1 MTKRSLIMAGGGVK
15 VAFQAG
21 VLQVWL
27 DEAGLTFDHADGASG
42 GVFNLAMY
50 CQGMTGTQMADN
62 WRRFQPLASLSVNW
76 SELVKLVFAQSVL
89 TYDGFRKRVLRTLW
103 AFDWSAIRATSK
115 EATFNLYDFTA
126 QETVVLT
133 ADQMDEDR
141 LVSAVSL
148 PMWFPAVRIDGH
160 DYIDAVYATDAN
172 LDEAI
177 RRGAD
182 ELWIVWT
189 VSTRGRWN
197 RGFVAEYFQIIEA
210 SANSSLRDP
219 LRRIAENNAA
229 LARGEQGA
237 FGRPIEVKMLEAE
250 VPIHYLFNFTRRR
263 MSNGVELGVQAGRR
277 WCAEQGIPLRG
288 GAAGGHGATN

>member
-1 MTKRSLIMAGGGVK
+1 MAGGGVK

-50 CQGMTGTQMADN
+50 CQGMSGTEMADN
-62 WRRFQPLASLSVNW
+62 WRKFRPLKGVSINWRELAKLYFAESLM
-76 SELVKLVFAQSVL
+76 
-89 TYDGFRKRVLRTLW
+89 TYGAFRANVLRSLW
-103 AFDWSAIRATSK
+103 GLDWNAIRSTPK
-115 EATFNLYDFTA
+115 EATFNLYNFSR

-148 PMWFPAVRIDGH
+148 PMWFPSVKIDG
-160 DYIDAVYATDAN
+160 DQYIDAVYATDAN

-182 ELWIVWT
+182 ELWIIWT
-189 VSTRGRWN
+189 VSELGHWKG
-197 RGFVAEYFQIIEA
+197 GFIAEYFQIIEA

-219 LRRIAENNAA
+219 LRRIADNNAA
-229 LARGEQGA
+229 IGRGEPGA
-237 FGRPIEVKMLEAE
+237 FGRHIDVKMLQAE
-250 VPIHYLFNFTRRR
+250 VPIHYLFNFTQRR
-263 MSNGVELGVQAGRR
+263 MAHGVELGVEAARR
-277 WCAEQGIPLRG
+277 WCADQGIAIKTPR
-288 GAAGGHGATN
+288 

>member
-1 MTKRSLIMAGGGVK
+1 MAGGGVK

-50 CQGMTGTQMADN
+50 CQGMSGTQMADN
-62 WRRFQPLASLSVNW
+62 WRRFNPVTSLSVNW
-76 SELVKLVFAQSVL
+76 SEIFKLVFAESAL
-89 TYDGFRKRVLRTLW
+89 TFDGFRTKVLRSSWGL
-103 AFDWSAIRATSK
+103 DWNAIRATTK
-115 EATFNLYDFTA
+115 EATFNLYDFST
-126 QETVVLT
+126 QESVVLT

-141 LVSAVSL
+141 LISAVSL
-148 PMWFPAVRIDGH
+148 PMWFPAVKIDGH

-172 LDEAI
+172 LEEAI

-189 VSTRGRWN
+189 VSTRGRWKS
-197 RGFVAEYFQIIEA
+197 GLVAEYFQIIEA

-219 LRRIAENNAA
+219 LRRIADNNAA
-229 LARGEQGA
+229 IARGEPGA
-237 FGRPIEVKMLEAE
+237 YGRHIEVKMLEAE

-263 MSNGVELGVQAGRR
+263 MSTGVDLGVATARR
-277 WCAEQGIPLRG
+277 WCAEQGIALSDP
-288 GAAGGHGATN
+288 

>member
-1 MTKRSLIMAGGGVK
+1 MAIKRSLILAGGGVK
-15 VAFQAG
+15 VAFEAG

-50 CQGMTGTQMADN
+50 CQGMSGTQMADN
-62 WRRFQPLASLSVNW
+62 WRRLRPLASVTINW
-76 SELVKLVFAQSVL
+76 AQIIRLGLAQSVL
-89 TYDGFRKRVLRTLW
+89 RYDGFRTKVLGSLW
-103 AFDWSAIRATSK
+103 GLDWNVIRATTR
-115 EATFNLYDFTA
+115 EATFNLYDFSA

-148 PMWFPAVRIDGH
+148 PMWFPAVKIDGH
-160 DYIDAVYATDAN
+160 DYIDAVFATDAN

-182 ELWIVWT
+182 ELWIIWT
-189 VSTRGRWN
+189 VSVLGRW
-197 RGFVAEYFQIIEA
+197 RSGFVAEYFQIIEA

-219 LRRIAENNAA
+219 LRRVTDNNAA
-229 LARGEQGA
+229 VARGEPGA
-237 FGRPIEVKMLEAE
+237 FGRHIEVKMLQAE

-263 MSNGVELGVQAGRR
+263 MASGVDLGVRVARE
-277 WCAEQGIPLRG
+277 WCADQGVPRR
-288 GAAGGHGATN
+288 NR

>member
-1 MTKRSLIMAGGGVK
+1 VTRRSLIMAGGGVK

-50 CQGMTGTQMADN
+50 CQGMTGKEMADN
-62 WRRFQPLASLSVNW
+62 WRRFRPLASVSVNW
-76 SELVKLVFAQSVL
+76 SEIIKLFWAQSLL
-89 TYDGFRKRVLRTLW
+89 TYNGFRAKVLRSLW
-103 AFDWSAIRATSK
+103 ALDWDVIRATSRV
-115 EATFNLYDFTA
+115 ATFNLYDFST

-141 LVSAVSL
+141 LISAVSL
-148 PMWFPAVRIDGH
+148 PMWFPAVQIDG
-160 DYIDAVYATDAN
+160 DNYIDAVFATDAN

-182 ELWIVWT
+182 ELWIIWT
-189 VSTRGRWN
+189 VSVLGRW
-197 RGFVAEYFQIIEA
+197 RSGFVSEYFQIIEA

-229 LARGEQGA
+229 VARGESGG
-237 FGRPIEVKMLEAE
+237 FGRHIEVKMLQAE
-250 VPIHYLFNFTRRR
+250 VPIHYLLNFTRRR
-263 MSNGVELGVQAGRR
+263 MAKGVDLGVQVGRR
-277 WCAEQGIPLRG
+277 WCAEQGIPLRV
-288 GAAGGHGATN
+288 AP

>member
-1 MTKRSLIMAGGGVK
+1 MAGGGVK

-50 CQGMTGTQMADN
+50 CQGLSGTQIADN

-76 SELVKLVFAQSVL
+76 PEIIRGPFAQSVL
-89 TYDGFRKRVLRTLW
+89 TYDAFRTKVLRSSWGL
-103 AFDWSAIRATSK
+103 DWDTIRATPR
-115 EATFNLYDFTA
+115 EATFNLYDFSA

-148 PMWFPAVRIDGH
+148 PMWFPSVRIDGH

-172 LDEAI
+172 VDEAI

-189 VSTRGRWN
+189 VSELGRW
-197 RGFVAEYFQIIEA
+197 RSGFIAEYFQIIEA
-210 SANSSLRDP
+210 SANSALRDP
-219 LRRIAENNAA
+219 LRRVADNNAA
-229 LARGEQGA
+229 VARGEPGA
-237 FGRPIEVKMLEAE
+237 FGRHIEVKMLQAE
-250 VPIHYLFNFTRRR
+250 VPIHYLFNFTQRR
-263 MSNGVELGVQAGRR
+263 MARGVDQGVSVARR
-277 WCAEQGIPLRG
+277 WCAAQGIPLKASVASG
-288 GAAGGHGATN
+288 EGAAR

>member
-1 MTKRSLIMAGGGVK
+1 MAGGGLK

-62 WRRFQPLASLSVNW
+62 WRRFRPLASVSVNW
-76 SELVKLVFAQSVL
+76 SQIIKLFWAQSLL
-89 TYDGFRKRVLRTLW
+89 TYNGFRAKVLRSLW
-103 AFDWSAIRATSK
+103 GLDWDAIRSTTK
-115 EATFNLYDFTA
+115 EATFNLYNFST

-148 PMWFPAVRIDGH
+148 PMWFPAVPIDG
-160 DYIDAVYATDAN
+160 DEYIDAVFATDAN

-177 RRGAD
+177 RLGAD
-182 ELWIVWT
+182 ELWIIWT
-189 VSTRGRWN
+189 VSVLGRW
-197 RGFVAEYFQIIEA
+197 RGGFVAEYFQIIEA

-219 LRRIAENNAA
+219 LQRIKENNAA
-229 LARGEQGA
+229 VARGDSGA
-237 FGRPIEVKMLEAE
+237 FGRHIEVKMLQAE

-263 MSNGVELGVQAGRR
+263 MANGVDLGVQVARR
-277 WCAEQGIPLRG
+277 WCAEQGIPLRV
-288 GAAGGHGATN
+288 TR

>member
-1 MTKRSLIMAGGGVK
+1 MAGGGVK

-50 CQGMTGTQMADN
+50 CQGLSGTQIADN

-76 SELVKLVFAQSVL
+76 PEIIRGPFAQSVL
-89 TYDGFRKRVLRTLW
+89 TYDAFRTKVLRSSWGL
-103 AFDWSAIRATSK
+103 DWETIRATPMD
-115 EATFNLYDFTA
+115 ATFNLYDFSA

-148 PMWFPAVRIDGH
+148 PMWFPSVRIDGH

-189 VSTRGRWN
+189 VSELGRW
-197 RGFVAEYFQIIEA
+197 RSGFIAEYFQIIEA

-219 LRRIAENNAA
+219 LRRIEENNAA
-229 LARGEQGA
+229 VARGEPGA
-237 FGRPIEVKMLEAE
+237 FGRHIEVKMLQAE
-250 VPIHYLFNFTRRR
+250 VPIHYLFNFTRGR
-263 MSNGVELGVQAGRR
+263 MARGVELGVQAGRR
-277 WCAEQGIPLRG
+277 WCAKEGISLSG
-288 GAAGGHGATN
+288 GSGRM

>member
-1 MTKRSLIMAGGGVK
+1 MAGGGVK
-15 VAFQAG
+15 VAFEAG

-62 WRRFQPLASLSVNW
+62 WRQFRPLASVSINW
-76 SELVKLVFAQSVL
+76 PQILKVVFAPSVF
-89 TYDGFRKRVLRTLW
+89 TYDGFRTKVLRSLW
-103 AFDWSAIRATSK
+103 GLDWNAIRSTAK
-115 EATFNLYDFTA
+115 EATFNLYNFST
-126 QETVVLT
+126 QETVVVT
-133 ADQMDEDR
+133 ADGMDEDR

-148 PMWFPAVRIDGH
+148 PMWFPAVKIDGD
-160 DYIDAVYATDAN
+160 DYIDAVFATDAN

-182 ELWIVWT
+182 ELWIIWT
-189 VSTRGRWN
+189 VSVLGRW
-197 RGFVAEYFQIIEA
+197 RSGFVAEYFQIIEA

-219 LRRIAENNAA
+219 LRRIEENNAA
-229 LARGEQGA
+229 VARGEPGA
-237 FGRPIEVKMLEAE
+237 FGRHIEVKMLQAE

-263 MSNGVELGVQAGRR
+263 MAHGVDLGVQAARR
-277 WCAEQGIPLRG
+277 WCAEQGIPLR
-288 GAAGGHGATN
+288 